1 MSDAAYFSPFS
12 EPLAMDA
19 QSVRKGFKE
28 YQAQEETRSNENVK
42 HHSSFLVH
50 PARIVTG
57 WIPMMVIKSRY
68 VSGLCPD
75 CAVNCE
81 INFSVMSIRTK
92 IIRRYSPRKLLT
104 PSKKL
109 FAFQFSTVFS
119 FCSSPELYKI
129 LLLDYFS
136 ANANV
141 KNINMRAFII

>member
-28 YQAQEETRSNENVK
+28 YQAQEKTRSNENVK

-50 PARIVTG
+50 PARIVTV
-57 WIPMMVIKSRY
+57 WIPTMVIKSRY

-75 CAVNCE
+75 FAVNCE

-92 IIRRYSPRKLLT
+92 IIRRYSVRKLLT
-104 PSKKL
+104 SSRKL
-109 FAFQFSTVFS
+109 FVFQFSIVFS
-119 FCSSPELYKI
+119 FCSSPELYKTFS
-129 LLLDYFS
+129 LDYFS
-136 ANANV
+136 SYAND
-141 KNINMRAFII
+141 KNINMKTFII